1 MSETMPAET
10 LAREFA
16 SLVQGS
22 MWVTTPEYAGWLMKR
37 SSGWLGA
44 NAIFRSRAWKRKWVS
59 LHGTE
64 LMSMDNEPD
73 HMDNMVAEDS
83 KIRRSQLS
91 ADTMVVEDD
100 SDSSAVPG
108 YGFCVRFNTPNTP
121 DWHFKAETPEEKANW
136 MVKIGQVHAITSWMR
151 AFEKVRVVGTGAQ
164 GTVYE
169 LRHVESGKRFAM
181 KEMEIKSEKQM
192 KMAIS
197 EAQFLKTIVE
207 TVSHPNILY
216 IEKVFQVGS
225 KFYLVF
231 PLCTGGEL
239 YDAVVTRGHYS
250 EHDTAMIMRDLI
262 SALHALHEN
271 NILHLDIKPENILFD
286 KPDVNGN
293 VKVNPDPNTFD
304 HNAFEEG
311 LKKFVAKGVLETE
324 GLRGTFGYMS
334 PEVII
339 LQLYTKAADV
349 FAAGVV
355 LYILLCGYP
364 PFASKSLRQTLLRTV
379 KGSYKMEGTEW
390 DKISNDAK
398 DLLRKMLTIEPTHRI
413 TTSEILQHPWIL
425 AVQQSDPQTAIAHQ
439 PTDIPELNQLSITP
453 PTPHITSVENIT
465 KLSKENL
472 TDTLSRL
479 AEHVR
484 SLKTSKLASTM
495 TKFLSAAG
503 PGGVAGES
511 RLAKRFLVDKEATFS
526 QPEQQQHQPGEEEA
540 TAAPPFVL
548 HQSVMTLTREEVR
561 SALARTLFHLF
572 GDPQGRMTVEQLV
585 GMRTRLGITPSHLA
599 GGTNLGDLLLI
610 HRLDRD
616 GDGLISAQDI
626 LNAQS
631 IVFQQSD
638 QLLQSIFRI
647 YAEAIWYPGKRINY
661 YHAMQTLQQQRAAT
675 VTGSGELPTPMK
687 DTSSTTSA
695 LTPRHITEKNVAAVF
710 ERLGYD
716 PEGGRKAFTILCE
729 ALRRIQPTIPE
740 ETTDEAEE
748 EEAVDRRSAPSTLEH
763 TAVPRKDRMDVQDF
777 MRAARLD
784 NILVQVMF
792 RRSQEI
798 ILHIAKRSEERLHQL
813 LSEQPDLKEEV
824 ALYAIVEEEVRA
836 QMQRASTTN
845 QQHQQS
851 HHQLV

>member
-1 MSETMPAET
+1 MPETMPAET

-64 LMSMDNEPD
+64 LMSMDDEPD
-73 HMDNMVAEDS
+73 HMDHMVAEDS

-169 LRHVESGKRFAM
+169 LRHVDSGKRFAM

-225 KFYLVF
+225 KFFLVF

-250 EHDTAMIMRDLI
+250 EHDTAVIMRDLI

-286 KPDVNGN
+286 KPGKAGRIMLTDFGLSKLMETHEEEAGGGGSVISETATAEDSSTKTDVKGSA
-293 VKVNPDPNTFD
+293 KVNPDPNTFD

-398 DLLRKMLTIEPTHRI
+398 DLLRKMLAIEPTNRI

-425 AVQQSDPQTAIAHQ
+425 AVQQTDPQTAPAHQ
-439 PTDIPELNQLSITP
+439 PTDIPELNQLSLGPIP
-453 PTPHITSVENIT
+453 SGENAS

-472 TDTLSRL
+472 TGTLSRL

-484 SLKTSKLASTM
+484 SLKTVRQPVLASLLKTPFSL
-495 TKFLSAAG
+495 T
-503 PGGVAGES
+503 
-511 RLAKRFLVDKEATFS
+511 LV
-526 QPEQQQHQPGEEEA
+526 
-540 TAAPPFVL
+540 L
-548 HQSVMTLTREEVR
+548 
-561 SALARTLFHLF
+561 
-572 GDPQGRMTVEQLV
+572 
-585 GMRTRLGITPSHLA
+585 
-599 GGTNLGDLLLI
+599 DL
-610 HRLDRD
+610 
-616 GDGLISAQDI
+616 
-626 LNAQS
+626 
-631 IVFQQSD
+631 
-638 QLLQSIFRI
+638 
-647 YAEAIWYPGKRINY
+647 
-661 YHAMQTLQQQRAAT
+661 
-675 VTGSGELPTPMK
+675 
-687 DTSSTTSA
+687 
-695 LTPRHITEKNVAAVF
+695 
-710 ERLGYD
+710 
-716 PEGGRKAFTILCE
+716 
-729 ALRRIQPTIPE
+729 
-740 ETTDEAEE
+740 
-748 EEAVDRRSAPSTLEH
+748 
-763 TAVPRKDRMDVQDF
+763 
-777 MRAARLD
+777 
-784 NILVQVMF
+784 
-792 RRSQEI
+792 
-798 ILHIAKRSEERLHQL
+798 
-813 LSEQPDLKEEV
+813 
-824 ALYAIVEEEVRA
+824 
-836 QMQRASTTN
+836 
-845 QQHQQS
+845 
-851 HHQLV
+851 